1 MDLFL
6 DTVSVVGPIV
16 GGIAALALFFHL
28 LGWATRRSGSAVTRF
43 VIKDVWHGQ
52 TAATVHLTGGRSLED
67 VRILGFVSPSSGK
80 DELPFEFGRLVV
92 LQHADGRRTLLR
104 AKLIQKIEVPPT
116 AP

>member
-16 GGIAALALFFHL
+16 GGIAALALFFQL

-43 VIKDVWHGQ
+43 AVKDVLHGQ
-52 TAATVHLTGGRSLED
+52 TAANVHLTGGRAIED

-80 DELPFEFGRLVV
+80 DELPYEFGRLVV
-92 LQHADGRRTLLR
+92 LEHPDGRRTLLR
-104 AKLIQKIEVPPT
+104 AKLIQQIEVPPT
-116 AP
+116 TP